1 MGIAGLKEDS
11 VAYVI
16 FEGPNENYPKWF
28 SSSIM
33 TEVYVDEFGYTIMR
47 YEEYPKWFSSS
58 IMTEVYADDFGI
70 TKMPYRDM
78 LKSVRGD
85 IYLCNLVEGD
95 DTFLL
100 NSRGDIFR
108 TTVDNF
114 DFSYERI
121 DDRYAVIK
129 GREVEYIYYSGDDYE
144 LYPDWFEFSFR
155 PLERLGTAGHYYVYN
170 PRTFNIVIMNAEKF
184 KEEYVAWDSSIEYR
198 EGGQYID

>member
-16 FEGPNENYPKWF
+16 FEGPNEDYPRWF

-33 TEVYVDEFGYTIMR
+33 TEVYVD
-47 YEEYPKWFSSS
+47 
-58 IMTEVYADDFGI
+58 DFGFTI
-70 TKMPYRDM
+70 LPYDNM
-78 LKSVRGD
+78 LHSVNGD
-85 IYLCNLVEGD
+85 IYLDSLVEGE

-100 NSRGDIFR
+100 NSRGEIFR

-121 DDRYAVIK
+121 EDRYAVIK
-129 GREVEYIYYSGDDYE
+129 GREVEYVYYSGDDYE
-144 LYPDWFEFSFR
+144 LYPEWFEYSVR
-155 PLERLGTAGHYYVYN
+155 PWDRIGTAGHYYVYN
-170 PRTFNIVIMNAEKF
+170 RRTDELVIMNIDKF
-184 KEEYVAWDSSIEYR
+184 NEEYVAWETDTEYR